1 MSRQA
6 NSSASLNDRPPRRGL
21 LLALV
26 VAAAIAAAAPSL
38 RGQFVGGDD
47 LRLLL
52 DHPLVSQPGLAS
64 AGKLLVSAHHDLY
77 QPLPMLVYMTEYWAY
92 GHQALGYHIDRLILH
107 AINAL
112 LVWLLVW
119 TLSRRMGLSTATGVA
134 FAVHP
139 LAVEAFAYVGKLTI
153 PLSTTFVLLAMIT
166 WLRWRDGC
174 GVRWLIA
181 SLLGVI
187 AALLCKPIVTLPLA
201 LWLLDLHR
209 GWRSSFRWAAAWL
222 PVAALAIAAAA
233 LNLRL
238 TARAG
243 LTAQAAE
250 QLSGPSIAR
259 VVEVHQWAL
268 RKYVWPSGLS
278 PWYPPRPHVSWL
290 DPEVIS
296 GLTALFA
303 LLLLA
308 ALAYRSA
315 PTASVGLGLYVLL
328 LLPYQSSVIARN
340 VSAADRFMYLPILG
354 LHLAVAASGWQLL
367 QQAARSLPR
376 AQQELAGKLVIVVA
390 AAAAIVWTGLGWRTT
405 GYYRNGVTRARR
417 ATQLY
422 PTHPHALRALARVLA
437 PNSEALGELV
447 EWDVWL
453 AHEDRLDAAVVL
465 WEQAVQTAPQDPHV
479 RGWYALALACFGE
492 HAGARAQADQTLAAS
507 PQSLPAR
514 LAVMLTDLS
523 ARDDAA
529 VESTLEQ
536 LAAGLWADPVDRAA
550 LARAT
555 LAVGRMDWTQPDQP
569 ILYWTVGRLFL
580 LQGRPTEADRALQ
593 SLVVRFPDS
602 PWAQRANELIGHNP

>member
-1 MSRQA
+1 MSGKA
-6 NSSASLNDRPPRRGL
+6 KSSASSNDRPHRRGL
-21 LLALV
+21 LIALV
-26 VAAAIAAAAPSL
+26 VAAAVVTATPSL
-38 RGQFVGGDD
+38 TGQFVGGDD

-52 DHPLVSQPGLAS
+52 EHPLVSQPGLTS

-77 QPLPMLVYMTEYWAY
+77 QPLPMLVYMAEYWAY
-92 GHQALGYHIDRLILH
+92 GQQPLGYHIDRLILH

-119 TLSRRMGLSTATGVA
+119 ALSRRMGLSTAAGVA

-139 LAVEAFAYVGKLTI
+139 LAIEAFAYVGKLTI
-153 PLSTTFVLLAMIT
+153 PLSTTFVLLAMIA

-174 GVRWLIA
+174 GVRWLVA
-181 SLLGVI
+181 SLLAVI
-187 AALLCKPIVTLPLA
+187 ATLLCKPIVTLPLA
-201 LWLLDLHR
+201 LWLLDLYR
-209 GWRSSFRWAAAWL
+209 GWRPSFRWAAAWVPL
-222 PVAALAIAAAA
+222 AALAIAATG

-238 TARAG
+238 TERAG
-243 LTAQAAE
+243 LTGQAAE
-250 QLSGPSIAR
+250 QLSGPSTAR
-259 VVEVHQWAL
+259 VVAVHQWAL
-268 RKYVWPSGLS
+268 RKYFWPAGLS
-278 PWYPPRPHVSWL
+278 PWYPPRPNVSWL
-290 DPEVIS
+290 DPEAIS
-296 GLTALFA
+296 GLLALLA

-308 ALAYRSA
+308 GAAYRWA
-315 PTASVGLGLYVLL
+315 PEASVGLGLYLLL

-354 LHLAVAASGWQLL
+354 LHLAAVAAGWRLL
-367 QQAARSLPR
+367 RQSIRSIPR
-376 AQQELAGKLVIVVA
+376 AQQELATKVVIVVA
-390 AAAAIVWTGLGWRTT
+390 VGVAVVWTGLGWRTT

-417 ATQLY
+417 VTQLY

-437 PNSEALGELV
+437 PNPAALGELV

-453 AHEDRLDAAVVL
+453 AQQERLDVAVVL

-492 HAGARAQADQTLAAS
+492 YAGARAQADQTLAAR
-507 PQSLPAR
+507 PQSLPAQ
-514 LAVMLTDLS
+514 LAVMLADLS

-536 LAAGLWADPVDRAA
+536 LAGGLWADSIDREA
-550 LARAT
+550 LTRAT

-602 PWAQRANELIGHNP
+602 PWAGRAAKLIGHKP